1 MLNCRCGTIC
11 RMSSNFWL
19 RGWQTS
25 TNLASFLQIFLSVV
39 TRNDGF
45 SCVFHWF
52 SISCLYPPLFWGV
65 GPGWKWHVFIVLLIC
80 LDCRAPALRESH
92 VGNPRTINGRFLS
105 GKIVEQ
111 ACHNH
116 HLLTSLQKMD
126 ENGIF
131 TAWLQEPNFRP
142 RKSSIIQLVL
152 APVQFNYSQD
162 SSYCGHR
169 KSWFFTSN
177 MGGSCS
183 FSHKFWEVKLNHQP
197 LQEGYE
203 FWYPQGFGIIHDN
216 WLGYSLITI

>member
-25 TNLASFLQIFLSVV
+25 TNLASNADLRVLSPTRWWLFMCVSLVFYIPPWGGLGQGGSDMFLLS
-39 TRNDGF
+39 
-45 SCVFHWF
+45 CWF
-52 SISCLYPPLFWGV
+52 VWTV
-65 GPGWKWHVFIVLLIC
+65 GP
-80 LDCRAPALRESH
+80 LRF
-92 VGNPRTINGRFLS
+92 GNQTWEIPQRNGGMFLS
-105 GKIVEQ
+105 GKIVER
-111 ACHNH
+111 ASHNH

-126 ENGIF
+126 ENGIL

-152 APVQFNYSQD
+152 APVQFHYSQD

-169 KSWFFTSN
+169 NSWFFTSN

-183 FSHKFWEVKLNHQP
+183 FSHQFWEVKLNHQP

-203 FWYPQGFGIIHDN
+203 FWYPQGFGC
-216 WLGYSLITI
+216 